1 MTSTPGT
8 EPVSHI
14 HHTLGHAH
22 TDTAMDAGTNRA
34 QMLAHGRTWPDGRT
48 RNTAADLRSC
58 WSAAVVCWW
67 WMVAP
72 TGFEPALPP

>member
-1 MTSTPGT
+1 VTSTPGT

-34 QMLAHGRTWPDGRT
+34 QMLAHGRTWPDSVGHAT
-48 RNTAADLRSC
+48 RPLTF
-58 WSAAVVCWW
+58 V
-67 WMVAP
+67 
-72 TGFEPALPP
+72 PAGQRPCCAGGGW

>member
-34 QMLAHGRTWPDGRT
+34 QMLAHGRT
-48 RNTAADLRSC
+48 
-58 WSAAVVCWW
+58 
-67 WMVAP
+67 
-72 TGFEPALPP
+72 